1 MSAIDEGRAGARK
14 QVEKIAE
21 DHGYLGEDVL
31 NDMKPEVRAKVVRA
45 LFNKDQII
53 ASSVIA

>member
-1 MSAIDEGRAGARK
+1 MSTVDEGRARARE

-31 NDMKPEVRAKVVRA
+31 RQMAPDVRRKVERA